1 MLIIFSFSLISPFSL
16 IGQEM
21 LIGSDMLGHALSE
34 VLKQEKVME

>member
-1 MLIIFSFSLISPFSL
+1 MLIISSFSLISPFSL